1 MINQIVKPG
10 MPQFSQIRERFLAN
24 ARQHLL
30 TPNAAAC
37 DCELNVCLNTLGCRT
52 TETMLPLGNPED

>member
-30 TPNAAAC
+30 SPSTTV
-37 DCELNVCLNTLGCRT
+37 CECKLEVCLNTLACRT
-52 TETMLPLGNPED
+52 IETSLPLGNPED